1 MGFGKY
7 LLSIIP
13 LLIFNCTGCNSSR
26 NQLTSFDLNKDL
38 LLAHYDFKTDVD
50 DLHSVAA
57 FGTLI
62 SNSKFSEMN
71 YHAVA
76 GAYGIQTG
84 LYVHPNELCHLTFGN
99 NWSDAHKDV
108 DKALL
113 EVKEIALQILAEEG
127 DIWIAEG
134 GQSDFSAALVKEIQ
148 AEKPALNT
156 KERIH
161 IVQHADWNEE
171 VTSYGS
177 LIFVKN
183 NTDYKKIPDGN
194 AMGNGT
200 PGFRSDQMINLE
212 EFIQA
217 PHLLTIWQLA
227 MELANKNNGKEG
239 RYLNES
245 IRSGGLDFSDFSE
258 ICWILGLHDI
268 KNAEEFF
275 MKYSDQN

>member
-1 MGFGKY
+1 MRFEKY
-7 LLSIIP
+7 LLIVIP
-13 LLIFNCTGCNSSR
+13 MLIFNFTGFNSSM
-26 NQLTSFDLNKDL
+26 NKLTSFDLKKDL

-62 SNSKFSEMN
+62 SNSKFSEIN

-84 LYVHPNELCHLTFGN
+84 LYVPPNELCKLTFGN
-99 NWSDAHKDV
+99 KWSDAHKDA
-108 DKALL
+108 DKAIL
-113 EVKEIALQILAEEG
+113 EVKEIALQVLAEEG

-134 GQSDFSAALVKEIQ
+134 GQSDFSATLVKEIQ

-156 KERIH
+156 KEHIH

-171 VTSYGS
+171 VTSPGS

-194 AMGNGT
+194 TMGNGT
-200 PGFRSDQMINLE
+200 PGFRSNEIIHLE
-212 EFIQA
+212 EFIQV
-217 PHLLTIWQLA
+217 PHLLTVWQLA
-227 MELANKNNGKEG
+227 IELANKNNGKDG

-258 ICWILGLHDI
+258 ICWILGLQDI
-268 KNAEEFF
+268 KNAEEYFRI
-275 MKYSDQN
+275 YSDQN